1 MIGGV
6 DFKRWYD
13 LALFFKKFKQEMKLN
28 TPPVNLLALKFDD
41 VQELV
46 QGFGWPRYRSQQILK
61 WLYQHRVFD
70 IDGMTNLSK
79 ADRTRLQR
87 VAAIHRDEL
96 ISRDVASDGT
106 GKYVW
111 RLGDGLAVET
121 VLIPEDRRRTLC
133 LSSQVGCTLDCG
145 FCLTAQM
152 GIKRNL
158 RAQEI
163 IGQVLNVQAD
173 LPEGEH
179 LTSLV
184 FMGMGEPLMNFDV
197 VADAIQ
203 RLTNM
208 EWGLGFSPRRIT
220 VSTAGWIPRFPDVR
234 RLGVNLAIS
243 LNGTTNAQRDNLMPA
258 VNARYNLEAL
268 LTACREYVNNS
279 ERPLTFEYVLLAGV
293 NDTSEDANRLSS
305 LLRGIRCKVNLIPF
319 NEFDGNPFRRPTPDV
334 IDSFQQI
341 VCRRGLDVFLRKSRG
356 DDVLGACGQLGRSAS
371 DALGTLQTPFKR
383 SLPLYAES

>member
-1 MIGGV
+1 M
-6 DFKRWYD
+6 
-13 LALFFKKFKQEMKLN
+13 N
-28 TPPVNLLALKFDD
+28 TSQVNLLSLN
-41 VQELV
+41 VHEVGELV
-46 QGFGWPRYRSQQILK
+46 QGLGWPSYRRQQILK

-79 ADRTRLQR
+79 ADRVRLQQ
-87 VAAIHRDEL
+87 VAILQRDEL
-96 ISRDVASDGT
+96 ISRQIAGDGT
-106 GKYVW
+106 GKYLW

-121 VLIPEDRRRTLC
+121 VLIPEERRRTLC
-133 LSSQVGCTLDCG
+133 VSSQIGCTLDCG

-158 RAQEI
+158 RAHEI
-163 IGQVLNVQAD
+163 VGQVLNVQAD

-184 FMGMGEPLMNFDV
+184 FMGMGEPLMNFDA

-243 LNGTTNAQRDNLMPA
+243 LNGTTNAQRDHLMPA

-305 LLRGIRCKVNLIPF
+305 LLRGIRCKINLIPF
-319 NEFDGNPFRRPTPDV
+319 NEFPGNPFRRPTPDV
-334 IDSFQQI
+334 IDAFQQI
-341 VCRRGLDVFLRKSRG
+341 VRRRGLDVFLRKSRG

-371 DALGTLQTPFKR
+371 EVLGTVPTQSKR
-383 SLPLYAES
+383 SLPIYAES

>member
-1 MIGGV
+1 M
-6 DFKRWYD
+6 
-13 LALFFKKFKQEMKLN
+13 N
-28 TPPVNLLALKFDD
+28 TSQVNLLSLN
-41 VQELV
+41 VHEVGELV
-46 QGFGWPRYRSQQILK
+46 QGLGWPSYRRQQILK

-79 ADRTRLQR
+79 ADRVRLQQ
-87 VAAIHRDEL
+87 VAILQRDEL
-96 ISRDVASDGT
+96 ISRQIAGDGT
-106 GKYVW
+106 GKYLW

-121 VLIPEDRRRTLC
+121 VLIPEERRRTLC
-133 LSSQVGCTLDCG
+133 VSSQIGCTLDCG

-158 RAQEI
+158 RAHEI
-163 IGQVLNVQAD
+163 VGQILNVQAD

-184 FMGMGEPLMNFDV
+184 FMGMGEPLMNFDA

-243 LNGTTNAQRDNLMPA
+243 LNGTTNAQRDHLMPA

-305 LLRGIRCKVNLIPF
+305 LLRGIRCKINLIPF
-319 NEFDGNPFRRPTPDV
+319 NEFPGNPFRRPTPDV
-334 IDSFQQI
+334 IDAFQQI
-341 VCRRGLDVFLRKSRG
+341 VRRRGLDVFLRKSRG

-371 DALGTLQTPFKR
+371 EVLGTVPTQSKR
-383 SLPLYAES
+383 SLPIYAES

>member
-1 MIGGV
+1 
-6 DFKRWYD
+6 
-13 LALFFKKFKQEMKLN
+13 
-28 TPPVNLLALKFDD
+28 
-41 VQELV
+41 
-46 QGFGWPRYRSQQILK
+46 LK

-79 ADRTRLQR
+79 ADRVRLQQ
-87 VAAIHRDEL
+87 VAILQRDEL
-96 ISRDVASDGT
+96 ISRQIAGDGT
-106 GKYVW
+106 GKYLW

-121 VLIPEDRRRTLC
+121 VLIPEERRRTLC
-133 LSSQVGCTLDCG
+133 VSSQIGCTLDCG

-158 RAQEI
+158 RAHEI
-163 IGQVLNVQAD
+163 VGQVLNVQAD

-184 FMGMGEPLMNFDV
+184 FMGMGEPLMNFDA

-243 LNGTTNAQRDNLMPA
+243 LNGTTNAQRDHLMPA

-305 LLRGIRCKVNLIPF
+305 LLRGIRCKINLIPF
-319 NEFDGNPFRRPTPDV
+319 NEFPGNPFRRPTPDV
-334 IDSFQQI
+334 IDAFQQI
-341 VCRRGLDVFLRKSRG
+341 VRRRGLDVFLRKSRG

-371 DALGTLQTPFKR
+371 EVLGTVPTQSKR
-383 SLPLYAES
+383 SLPIYAES

>member
-1 MIGGV
+1 M
-6 DFKRWYD
+6 
-13 LALFFKKFKQEMKLN
+13 N
-28 TPPVNLLALKFDD
+28 TSQVNLLSLN
-41 VQELV
+41 VHEVGELV
-46 QGFGWPRYRSQQILK
+46 QGLGWPSYRSQQILK
-61 WLYQHRVFD
+61 WLYQHRVFH

-79 ADRTRLQR
+79 ADRVRLQQ
-87 VAAIHRDEL
+87 VATLQRDEL
-96 ISRDVASDGT
+96 ISRQIAGDGT
-106 GKYVW
+106 GKYLW

-121 VLIPEDRRRTLC
+121 VLIPEERRRTLC
-133 LSSQVGCTLDCG
+133 VSSQIGCTLDCG

-158 RAQEI
+158 RAHEI
-163 IGQVLNVQAD
+163 VGQVLNVQAD

-184 FMGMGEPLMNFDV
+184 FMGMGEPLMNFDA

-208 EWGLGFSPRRIT
+208 EWGVGFSPRRIT

-243 LNGTTNAQRDNLMPA
+243 LNGTTNAQRDHLMPA

-305 LLRGIRCKVNLIPF
+305 LLRGIRCKINLIPF
-319 NEFDGNPFRRPTPDV
+319 NEFPGNPFRRPTPDV
-334 IDSFQQI
+334 IDAFQQI
-341 VCRRGLDVFLRKSRG
+341 VRRRGLDVFLRKSRG

-371 DALGTLQTPFKR
+371 EVLRTVPTQSKR
-383 SLPLYAES
+383 SLPIYAES